1 MTTPGKQ
8 VIYVDVDD
16 EITAVI
22 DKMNATDARVIALVL
37 PKRATVL
44 QSVVNMK
51 LLKRRADGAKK
62 HLVLITSEAGLMPLA
77 GMAGVYVAQTL
88 QSKPEIPPVLQQ
100 DNLADLDDDEAV
112 ALAEHDAADTKD
124 FDSRQNGSKSVG
136 ELASQ
141 RKAAAGGLAAAAGQ
155 GEDFAV
161 NEAADGSLQSGDGN
175 AAAAAAPAK
184 AAGKDKKLKVP
195 NFFGF
200 RKRLIFGA
208 LGVIVLLVLGY
219 MAYFVLPKAA
229 IVIKTNTSD
238 VGATLH
244 VTLDTAANALDAS
257 KMVVPAQTEQQQ
269 KTNTQ
274 QVAAT
279 GTQNKGNKATGTVTF
294 VNCSADGTPVTIP
307 AGTGVSS
314 GGLTFITQKTL
325 QLQTS
330 TPGCKSFGGFTSG
343 SVDVVAQNGGSNYNL
358 PAGSFTAAGVG
369 NVQVSS
375 SQAMTGGTDNNVKV
389 VQQSDI
395 DGAKQKLTS
404 SQNGDAIKKQLREN
418 LEQDGLYALVATFNA
433 GTPNVSTSVNVGDEA
448 DNVTV
453 TETIGY
459 TMYGV
464 KKDNV
469 HKLVE
474 AAVTKKI
481 DTKKQ
486 SMQDDGIDQAHI
498 AVPSPGSGAQL
509 KVDIVTTA
517 TAGPHL
523 DIDNLKQQIVGQKSG
538 NVKDL
543 LKQNPGVVDAEV
555 NYSPFWV
562 TKAPKPDKI
571 SISFEKISNASDS
584 NANKKADNA
593 DGN

>member
-100 DNLADLDDDEAV
+100 DDLADLDDDEAV
-112 ALAEHDAADTKD
+112 ALAEHDASDPSDKD
-124 FDSRQNGSKSVG
+124 FDNRQNGSKSVG
-136 ELASQ
+136 ELAAQ
-141 RKAAAGGLAAAAGQ
+141 RKAAAGGLAAAGQ
-155 GEDFAV
+155 GEDFTV
-161 NEAADGSLQSGDGN
+161 NEAADGSLQSSDGTVGGK
-175 AAAAAAPAK
+175 ADATPAK
-184 AAGKDKKLKVP
+184 AAKDKKLKVP

-208 LGVIVLLVLGY
+208 LGIVLLLVLGY
-219 MAYFVLPKAA
+219 VAYFVLPKAN

-238 VGATLH
+238 VDATLH
-244 VTLDTAANALDAS
+244 VTLDTAASALDAD

-294 VNCSADGTPVTIP
+294 VNCSADGTPVTVP

-343 SVDVVAQNGGSNYNL
+343 SVDVVAQNGGSNYNI

-375 SQAMTGGTDNNVKV
+375 GQAFTGGTDNNVKV
-389 VQQSDI
+389 VQQADI

-453 TETIGY
+453 TETVGY

-464 KKDNV
+464 KKDNL

-474 AAVTKKI
+474 TAVTKKI

-486 SMQDDGIDQAHI
+486 SMQDDGIDQAHV
-498 AVPSPGSGAQL
+498 AVPNLGSGAQL

-523 DIDNLKQQIVGQKSG
+523 DIDSLKQQIVGQKSG
-538 NVKDL
+538 NVKDV

-555 NYSPFWV
+555 TYSPFWV
-562 TKAPKPDKI
+562 TKAPKADKI
-571 SISFEKISNASDS
+571 SISFEKTSSSDS
-584 NANKKADNA
+584 SKKADDA